1 MAWIQ
6 AFEWGYFRAFID
18 FLRWDTWYGKSH
30 KGHSLNGHNSWKL
43 AQIGLKV
50 PPFDSPCPCA
60 SDKPIQMPLA
70 ICFEILG
77 LMVWFTNNPN
87 SHGGDYYNSKNTPHD
102 KVLEVSWIG
111 FFFLHQ
117 REKNRSHPL
126 SQGRKLT
133 ILREIFS
140 HFPRQKVSRWFRVC
154 RVFRVYRVFRVF
166 FWPIL
171 YLFNIFMML
180 FID

>member
-30 KGHSLNGHNSWKL
+30 KGHSLKGHNSWKL

-126 SQGRKLT
+126 KEESWQFCGKYSL
-133 ILREIFS
+133 IFPAKK
-140 HFPRQKVSRWFRVC
+140 FPDGLECVEC
-154 RVFRVYRVFRVF
+154 LECIECLECF
-166 FWPIL
+166 FDPYCTFSTFSWC
-171 YLFNIFMML
+171 YS
-180 FID
+180 